1 MVDFHGFHVGKYTSP
16 MDGMGMVWVWQAQ
29 DIQATRYA
37 FAAILG
43 DGSVATWGPMAIY
56 QVIFLTV
63 FFWGF

>member
-1 MVDFHGFHVGKYTSP
+1 MVGFHGFHVGKYTIH
-16 MDGMGMVWVWQAQ
+16 GWYGYGKRK

-56 QVIFLTV
+56 QVVFLTV
-63 FFWGF
+63 FSGGFE